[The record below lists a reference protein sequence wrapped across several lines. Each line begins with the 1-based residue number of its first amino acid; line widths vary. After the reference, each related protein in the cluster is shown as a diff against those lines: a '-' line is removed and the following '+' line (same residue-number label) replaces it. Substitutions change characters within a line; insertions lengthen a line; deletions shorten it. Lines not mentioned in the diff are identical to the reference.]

1 MGDDLARAFVS
12 FFVIVDPVGN
22 LVVFHLMTAHMV
34 TRQQVQVAALAV
46 IAAGVMLVTFAL
58 AGEDVLDFLNISPEA
73 FRVAAG
79 LLLLIPAYRM
89 VSQGQFYEPAAEASP
104 DPIDIALVPFA
115 TPLMAGPGSLAAAT
129 SFADDLGAAET
140 IGGIVLVLAVSFV
153 ACVSSHRLFALLGAS
168 TFRLLT
174 RLVGILLV
182 AISVDFVISGL
193 QASFPGL
200 QS

>member
-12 FFVIVDPVGN
+12 FFVIIDPVGN
-22 LVVFHLMTAHMV
+22 LVVFHLMTSRMAF
-34 TRQQVQVAALAV
+34 RQQAEVAALAAV
-46 IAAGVMLVTFAL
+46 AAGVMLVIFAL

-79 LLLLIPAYRM
+79 LMLLIPAYRM
-89 VSQGQFYEPAAEASP
+89 VSQGQFYESAAEASP
-104 DPIDIALVPFA
+104 APIDIALVPFA

-140 IGGIVLVLAVSFV
+140 IGGIVLVLCVSF
-153 ACVSSHRLFALLGAS
+153 AAYVSSHSLFNLLGAS

-174 RLVGILLV
+174 RIVGMLLV
-182 AISVDFVISGL
+182 AISIDFIISGL

>member
-12 FFVIVDPVGN
+12 FFVIIDPVGN
-22 LVVFHLMTAHMV
+22 LVVFHLMTARMAS
-34 TRQQVQVAALAV
+34 RQQLEVAAIAV
-46 IAAGVMLVTFAL
+46 LAAGLLLVVFAL
-58 AGEDVLDFLNISPEA
+58 AGEEVLDFLNISPEA

-89 VSQGQFYEPAAEASP
+89 VSQGYFFEPAAEASP
-104 DPIDIALVPFA
+104 APIDIALVPFA

-129 SFADDLGAAET
+129 SFADELGTVET
-140 IGGIVLVLAVSFV
+140 IAGIWLVLAISFV
-153 ACVSSHRLFALLGAS
+153 TYVTSHRIFDLLGAT

-182 AISVDFVISGL
+182 AISVDFIITGL